1 MEHTATTTTHNMQF
15 STPNPIKVM
24 LTMALYFFRAM
35 TGAYG
40 MSVTGFL
47 ILRLLI
53 SEEQWALIPL
63 FNSFIHLLILP
74 ALVLV
79 PIVLIMRRW
88 ELLALTIAP
97 FGAVMLWYGGVFFTS
112 APTIPDDA
120 PRLSL
125 VTFNIASYGTNLDEF
140 TALIS
145 EIDADVVLLQ
155 ELGEEAAA
163 TFAEAFAET
172 YPYQALYPV
181 AGRVRGQ
188 GVLSRVPILED
199 EAYIP
204 YAFYQQRLL
213 LDVDGQE
220 VALYNVHLVYP
231 FANNFARRRQDVKEL
246 LARMDAERVPVI
258 VGGDFNLTERNI
270 EYGWMTTDYTDAYRS
285 SARGLGWTFA
295 PFGHL
300 CRENIPVCAAARI
313 DYFFHSAGLSAASA
327 QVWERTAGSDHYPV
341 RVELAFVDPQS
352 RRGS

>member
-1 MEHTATTTTHNMQF
+1 MIEHTATTTPQNIQL
-15 STPNPIKVM
+15 STPNPFKIL
-24 LTMALYFFRAM
+24 LTMTLYFFRAM

-40 MSVTGFL
+40 MSVSGFL
-47 ILRLLI
+47 ILRLVI
-53 SEEQWALIPL
+53 SEEQWMLIPL

-79 PIVLIMRRW
+79 PIVVLMHRW

-97 FGAVMLWYGGVFFTS
+97 FGAFMLWYGGGFFTT

-120 PRLSL
+120 PRLSM
-125 VTFNIASYGTNLDEF
+125 VTFNIASFGTNLDEF
-140 TALIS
+140 TTLIR

-155 ELGEEAAA
+155 ELGEEASA

-188 GVLSRVPILED
+188 GVLSRVPILEE
-199 EAYIP
+199 EAYVP
-204 YAFYQQRLL
+204 YTYYQQRLL
-213 LDVDGQE
+213 LDLDGQE

-231 FANNFARRRQDVKEL
+231 FANNFARRRQDVQEL
-246 LARMDAERVPVI
+246 LARMDAESVPVI

-270 EYGWMTTDYTDAYRS
+270 EYDWMTNDYTDAYRS

-300 CRENIPVCAAARI
+300 CVDNFPVCAAARI
-313 DYFFHSAGLSAASA
+313 DYFFHSAGISAASA

-341 RVELAFVDPQS
+341 RVELALVD
-352 RRGS
+352 